1 MRVGQKQVVDLAGLN
16 GKLVE
21 GQLGVTT
28 ICLAAVYEDVHA
40 GCCLHQ
46 VA

>member
-1 MRVGQKQVVDLAGLN
+1 MRMGEKEVVNLAGLN

-21 GQLGVTT
+21 GEFWIMT